1 MIKMSEYGIK
11 DGSQRGRLAG
21 GMGKNRTDVCRNPQM
36 KKKRDK
42 DKDKNKDK
50 ISLWKDIGLTA

>member
-1 MIKMSEYGIK
+1 MKGYGRK

-21 GMGKNRTDVCRNPQM
+21 GRRMNQTDVCRNPI
-36 KKKRDK
+36 KKDNRD
-42 DKDKNKDK
+42 KDK